1 VEVIKPRYSEKE
13 VAMAQPIFDKKDQ
26 LERIVKYLI
35 PGEDLYA
42 VFDCKGGGTGF
53 VGITDRRVIFYDQGI
68 LFKKKNIVSIP
79 YNQVIGVAFSWSV
92 IYALWLITRI

>member
-1 VEVIKPRYSEKE
+1 
-13 VAMAQPIFDKKDQ
+13 MAQPIFDKKDQ

-53 VGITDRRVIFYDQGI
+53 VGITDRRDIFYDQGI
-68 LFKKKNIVSIP
+68 LFKKKNMVSIP
-79 YNQVIGVAFSWSV
+79 YNQVIGVAFFWSV
-92 IYALWLITRI
+92 IYALWLITGI

>member
-42 VFDCKGGGTGF
+42 VFDCKGGGT
-53 VGITDRRVIFYDQGI
+53 
-68 LFKKKNIVSIP
+68 VS
-79 YNQVIGVAFSWSV
+79 
-92 IYALWLITRI
+92 